1 MQEALEAGP
10 SHRGPVLRIHRSSAA
25 AGRPRRVACKRSDEP
40 GTREDAC
47 SKGSQSEVGL
57 ERASRRRWHV
67 HRDDGWEAMMWS
79 GRGWGERRLRQR
91 LHEAQQGAIVECP
104 EGEGREVRW

>member
-10 SHRGPVLRIHRSSAA
+10 SHRGPVLRIHLSSAA

-79 GRGWGERRLRQR
+79 GRGWGRGGSGRDSMKFNKEPLWSAQRAKAER
-91 LHEAQQGAIVECP
+91 
-104 EGEGREVRW
+104 